1 MDSNFQVK
9 ISADLSQ
16 LEASLK
22 NVQALMGKVGN
33 NADATGKVI
42 KESSEKA
49 TVAVSSLNKTFQE
62 TNDKS
67 GRARLAAFAFGQ
79 VIRDAGFFS
88 QSFGL
93 GLLAISNNIP
103 VLIDQLVLLTG
114 VSAGVGSALSLI
126 GSIITAGLTVWA
138 YSSNAV
144 DKNKQSI
151 DEWRASLDD
160 STEAQLKGRQA
171 AMDEVVS
178 LDVLYKAA
186 TNVSNSYKT
195 RVQAAKLL
203 QEQYP
208 TTLGNL
214 SQEAILAGN
223 AADAYNTLRD
233 SIIDAAMAEATKDKI
248 VENANRILDN
258 KTRILEAQNK
268 ILKLNSELTTE
279 SAKTAGVDANTVR
292 EATGALGAYQ
302 NVNLQAEQSFA
313 RQSVLKKEI
322 LELQKVIN
330 NATTDTNILNGRN
343 VVLAGQLGEKT
354 DAFVSR
360 LSDGDAKSGLS
371 GIEEIL
377 KKLKDTVT
385 ALDLDPTL
393 SQLDKVK
400 GKIDAYQSALKSL
413 IAEGLDPNSKA
424 VKNVITELNKLNTT
438 YDSLISKQ
446 EDLKKQTQFL
456 NEIDKIAKSLEGKKI
471 DIYSG
476 TDLSKSKQI
485 NQEIEATA
493 DALSKFQALAKENP
507 ALAQFS
513 GLNTVVGAL
522 SLSLADLKNKFNIA
536 TETENAAKQME
547 DFNERLGQIVSSGAV
562 STISSL
568 MSGIGEAFA
577 TGGNV
582 AAAAGEALLGSIGTI
597 LVQLGELTLAAGIAA
612 TALGKALR
620 NPLDPKSAGKAI
632 AAGAALILVGAMVKS
647 LSSKAGGGGGGGEGG
662 DKKQNEFG
670 GLHTF
675 ASGGIISGPTNAL
688 MGEYPGARSNPEVV
702 APLDKLKGLI
712 AGSVSGGGNMGGTLQ
727 TRISGNDLVILM
739 ERANKNRNGYF

>member
-49 TVAVSSLNKTFQE
+49 TVAVSSLNRTFQE

-103 VLIDQLVLLTG
+103 ILIDQLVLLTG
-114 VSAGVGSALSLI
+114 VSAGVGTALSLV
-126 GSIITAGLTVWA
+126 GSILTAALTVWA
-138 YSSNAV
+138 YSSSAV
-144 DKNKQSI
+144 NKNKQSME
-151 DEWRASLDD
+151 DWRASLNDA
-160 STEAQLKGRQA
+160 TEAQLKGKQA
-171 AMDEVVS
+171 ALDEVTT
-178 LDVLYKAA
+178 LDILYRAA
-186 TNVSNSYKT
+186 TNVTNSTKT
-195 RVQAAKLL
+195 RIQAAKQL

-214 SQEAILAGN
+214 SQEAIMAGK
-223 AADAYNTLRD
+223 AAGAYNTLRD
-233 SIIDAAMAEATKDKI
+233 SIIDAAMAEAAKDKI
-248 VENANRILDN
+248 VENATRILDN
-258 KTRILEAQNK
+258 KTKVLEAQAN
-268 ILKLNSELTTE
+268 ILKLNTQLLKEE
-279 SAKTAGVDANTVR
+279 AAANKAAANANKYASSVTGGGAAVIDPFIKVR
-292 EATGALGAYQ
+292 QIQG
-302 NVNLQAEQSFA
+302 
-313 RQSVLKKEI
+313 EI
-322 LELQKVIN
+322 ANQQKVIN
-330 NATTDTNILNGRN
+330 NAITDTNILNGRN
-343 VVLAGQLGEKT
+343 VTLTGEIGKNT

-360 LSDGDAKSGLS
+360 MADGSAKTGLS
-371 GIEEIL
+371 GIQEIL
-377 KKLKDTVT
+377 KKLNDTIT
-385 ALDLDPTL
+385 SLNLDPTL
-393 SQLDKVK
+393 TELDRVK

-413 IAEGLDPNSKA
+413 VEAGYKPNSDA
-424 VKNVITELNKLNTT
+424 VKNVVAELQKLNTT

-456 NEIDKIAKSLEGKKI
+456 NEIDKVAKSLESKRI
-471 DIYSG
+471 DIFSG
-476 TDLSKSKQI
+476 ADLSKSKQI
-485 NQEIEATA
+485 KQEIEAVS
-493 DALSKFQALAKENP
+493 DALNKFQTLAKENP

-513 GLNTVVGAL
+513 GLNTVIGAL
-522 SLSLADLKNKFNIA
+522 SVSLADLKNKFNIA

-547 DFNERLGQIVSSGAV
+547 DFNTRLTDILANGAV
-562 STISSL
+562 QAISST
-568 MSGIGEAFA
+568 MQGVGEALA
-577 TGGNV
+577 SGGNV
-582 AAAAGEALLGSIGTI
+582 AAAAGSALLSTLGSV
-597 LVQLGELTLAAGIAA
+597 LSQLGELAISTGLAIEAIKTSLESLNPGVAIAAGIALLLLA
-612 TALGKALR
+612 GFVKGKA
-620 NPLDPKSAGKAI
+620 KSIG
-632 AAGAALILVGAMVKS
+632 GAM
-647 LSSKAGGGGGGGEGG
+647 GGGGGGGE
-662 DKKQNEFG
+662 KKQGDFG

-688 MGEYPGARSNPEVV
+688 MGEYPGAKTNPEVV

>member
-49 TVAVSSLNKTFQE
+49 TVAVSSLNRTFQE

-103 VLIDQLVLLTG
+103 ILIDQLVLLTG
-114 VSAGVGSALSLI
+114 VSAGVGTSLSLV
-126 GSIITAGLTVWA
+126 GSILTAALTVWA
-138 YSSNAV
+138 YSSSAV
-144 DKNKQSI
+144 KKNKENI
-151 DEWRASLDD
+151 DEWRSSLDD
-160 STEAQLKGRQA
+160 ATESQLRGKQA
-171 AMDEVVS
+171 ALDEVTT
-178 LDVLYKAA
+178 LDILYRAA
-186 TNVSNSYKT
+186 TNVTNSTKT
-195 RVQAAKLL
+195 RIQAARQL

-214 SQEAILAGN
+214 SQEAIMAGK
-223 AADAYNTLRD
+223 AAGAYNTLRD
-233 SIIDAAMAEATKDKI
+233 SIIDAAMAEAAKDKI
-248 VENANRILDN
+248 VENATRILDN
-258 KTRILEAQNK
+258 KTKVLEAQAN
-268 ILKLNSELTTE
+268 ILKLNTQLLKEE
-279 SAKTAGVDANTVR
+279 AAANKAAANANKYASSVTGGGAAVIDPFIKVR
-292 EATGALGAYQ
+292 QIQG
-302 NVNLQAEQSFA
+302 
-313 RQSVLKKEI
+313 EI
-322 LELQKVIN
+322 ANQQKVIN
-330 NATTDTNILNGRN
+330 NAITDTNILNGRN
-343 VVLAGQLGEKT
+343 VTLTGEIGKNT

-360 LSDGDAKSGLS
+360 MADGSAKTGLS
-371 GIEEIL
+371 GIQEIL
-377 KKLKDTVT
+377 KKLNDTIT
-385 ALDLDPTL
+385 SLNLDPTL
-393 SQLDKVK
+393 TELDRVK

-413 IAEGLDPNSKA
+413 VEAGYKPNSDA
-424 VKNVITELNKLNTT
+424 VKNVVAELQKLNTT

-456 NEIDKIAKSLEGKKI
+456 NEIDKVAKSLESKRI
-471 DIYSG
+471 DIFSG
-476 TDLSKSKQI
+476 ADLSKSKQI
-485 NQEIEATA
+485 KQEIEATA

-513 GLNTVVGAL
+513 GLNTVISILGA
-522 SLSLADLKNKFNIA
+522 SLTGLKDKFNIA
-536 TETENAAKQME
+536 TETENAAKQLE
-547 DFNERLGQIVSSGAV
+547 DFNKRLVDILESGAV
-562 STISSL
+562 NAISST
-568 MSGIGEAFA
+568 MQGIGEAIA
-577 TGGNV
+577 SGGNI
-582 AAAAGEALLGSIGTI
+582 ATAAGSALLGSLGAI
-597 LVQLGELTLAAGIAA
+597 LTQLGEMAIATGIAIS
-612 TALGKALR
+612 GIKKALSSL
-620 NPLDPKSAGKAI
+620 NPAVAI
-632 AAGAALILVGAMVKS
+632 AAGVALLALAGFVKG
-647 LSSKAGGGGGGGEGG
+647 KAKSIGGGMGENSDGGQKNQSG
-662 DKKQNEFG
+662 FG

-688 MGEYPGARSNPEVV
+688 MGEYPGAKSNPEVV
-702 APLDKLKGLI
+702 APLDKLQGII
-712 AGSVSGGGNMGGTLQ
+712 AGSIGGGGNMTGSLQ